1 MKLYKLLFTRYEDRE
16 AAFLLE
22 DDRLIQVLLH
32 DSSAYSIGDIYIGR
46 VKNIIKGMEAAFI
59 ELMPGSVGFLPF
71 SHINPKCILNRTD
84 ARELKCGDEVI
95 VQIHKEPLKT
105 KEAALTTDISFS
117 GSGIVLIPYSKG
129 IHYSQKLTADEKQSM
144 RDIISGAIMDLFG
157 DMDVFLQHYGLIVRT
172 NARHMTGQEMTAEL
186 HELFHKA
193 GDIVAVADKRTVF
206 SCLYHEDSFYSGVIR
221 NHFSLGQTEVVVDDK
236 DVYERLM
243 QETFFSPEISSCIRY
258 YEDPRISLY
267 KLYGLEEKINQAL
280 NKKVWL
286 NCGAYLVIEPTE
298 ALTVIDVN
306 SGKACHTN
314 NRLSRD
320 EFYHQIN
327 CAAVPEI
334 VRQLRLRNI
343 SGIIVVDFLKTGE
356 EYSHKLLSVLKAETL
371 KDPVR
376 TTVVD
381 MTALGLVEMTRK
393 KTEASLREKLKF
405 ISKEK
410 ETE

>member
-1 MKLYKLLFTRYEDRE
+1 MKLYKLLFTRYEEKE

-22 DDRLIQVLLH
+22 DDRLIQIMLH

-46 VKNIIKGMEAAFI
+46 VKNIIKGMEAAFV
-59 ELMPGSVGFLPF
+59 ELMPGSVGFLPL
-71 SHINPKCILNRTD
+71 SHINTKCILNRTG
-84 ARELKCGDEVI
+84 AKELKCGDEVI

-144 RDIISGAIMDLFG
+144 RDIISGAIMELFG

-193 GDIVAVADKRTVF
+193 GDIVSVADKRTVF
-206 SCLYHEDSFYSGVIR
+206 SCLYHEDDFYSGIIR
-221 NHFSLGQTEVVVDDK
+221 NHFTLGQTEVVVDDEA
-236 DVYERLM
+236 VYDRLM
-243 QETFFSPEISSCIRY
+243 QETFFSSEISSCIRY
-258 YEDPRISLY
+258 YDDPRISLY

-286 NCGAYLVIEPTE
+286 KCGGYLVIEPTE

-306 SGKACHTN
+306 SGKSCHSN
-314 NRLSRD
+314 NNLSRD

-327 CAAVPEI
+327 CAAIPEI
-334 VRQLRLRNI
+334 LRQIRLRNI
-343 SGIIVVDFLKTGE
+343 SGIIVIDFLKTCE
-356 EYSHKLLSVLKAETL
+356 EYSNKLLSVLKTETL

-381 MTALGLVEMTRK
+381 MTPLGLVEMTRK
-393 KTEASLREKLKF
+393 KTEASLYEKLNF

-410 ETE
+410 ETK